1 MDNLIHKLKYYTEEQ
16 WQEAYDQAL
25 ILAEGCNYSSGCIP
39 CEDWHGKRHRV
50 LRKHETEK
58 NTWRGLEKDEVPNK
72 DDMHEIE
79 CEVCGWTTLYEDY
92 LKEQL

>member
-1 MDNLIHKLKYYTEEQ
+1 MSFLKGDYFTNPPTKTENIKC
-16 WQEAYDQAL
+16 D
-25 ILAEGCNYSSGCIP
+25 
-39 CEDWHGKRHRV
+39 

-79 CEVCGWTTLYEDY
+79 CEVCGWSSLYEDY